1 MKIGGTA
8 RTKTAAGVLEDH
20 VYMTPVDEYQAHYRR
35 RATILSVLALLGLAA
50 LGYGYF
56 NLDRPEDFDDV
67 VEHFKYGSIGSETGG
82 SVLYP
87 AGGYVP
93 PYWIFMTM
101 PEVCADLLPPGGLEA
116 VGLIME
122 EGRDRPIG
130 ISRRRRLGMDEVG
143 LNCAVCHTGTVRET
157 PDAEPVIHA
166 GMPANQLDMQALIAF
181 LLECGQDER
190 LTYDAVS
197 RHARES
203 GGRIGFVERI
213 IYRTQLLG
221 PGKQVQQRSAAM
233 TEQIGLILGD
243 EVTPWGRGRVD
254 TFNPYKAL
262 QFNWNLSDLPPE
274 ELLGASDFPS
284 IWNQAP
290 RDGMQL
296 HWDGNNDSVDERN
309 LSASLGAGVTP
320 VTIDHPRL
328 ERVKDW
334 IWSLPAPDYP
344 FAIDADLAARGEPI
358 YERRCASCHAFDGD
372 DVGTVVDIDD
382 IGTDPF
388 RLNSY
393 TYLFSVNQY
402 ALYPNSPYQFSHFRK
417 TNGYANHP
425 LDGVWLRA
433 PYLHNGSIPTLRALL
448 APPESRPAS
457 FFRGY
462 DVYDQADVGFVH
474 DVPSEGELEFSR
486 YDTALPGNGNGGHE
500 YGTDLSDADV
510 DALLEFMKT
519 L

>member
-8 RTKTAAGVLEDH
+8 RTRTAAGVLEDN
-20 VYMTPVDEYQAHYRR
+20 VYMSPVDEYQARYRR
-35 RATILSVLALLGLAA
+35 RATVLSVFCLLALFA
-50 LGYGYF
+50 LVYGYF
-56 NLDRPEDFDDV
+56 NFDRPEDFDDV
-67 VEHFKYGSIGSETGG
+67 VEQFKYGSIGSETGG

-101 PEVCADLLPPGGLEA
+101 PEVCSDLLPPGGLEA

-157 PDAEPVIHA
+157 DLSEPVVYA

-181 LLECGQDER
+181 LLACGQDER
-190 LTYDAVS
+190 LTYDAVR
-197 RHARES
+197 RHTREND
-203 GGRIGFVERI
+203 GRIGFVERL
-213 IYRTQLLG
+213 IYRAQLLG
-221 PGKQVQQRSAAM
+221 PGKQVDQRSVAM
-233 TEQIGLILGD
+233 TEQIGMILGD

-262 QFNWNLSDLPPE
+262 QFNWNLSKLPHD

-290 RDGMQL
+290 REGMHL
-296 HWDGNNDSVDERN
+296 HWDGNNESVDERN

-320 VTIDHPRL
+320 VSIDHPRL
-328 ERVKDW
+328 DRVKDW
-334 IWSLPAPDYP
+334 IWELPPPEYP
-344 FAIDADLAARGEPI
+344 FAIDDALAARGEPI
-358 YERRCASCHAFDGD
+358 YERQCASCHAFDGA

-402 ALYPNSPYQFSHFRK
+402 ALYPNSEYQFKHFKK
-417 TNGYANHP
+417 TNGYANQP
-425 LDGVWLRA
+425 LDGIWLRA
-433 PYLHNGSIPTLRALL
+433 PYLHNGSVPTLRALL
-448 APPESRPAS
+448 DPPAERPTT

-474 DVPSEGELEFSR
+474 DEPSEGELKFSE

-500 YGTDLSDADV
+500 YGLGLSEDDIE
-510 DALLEFMKT
+510 ALLEYMKT